1 MITKIILI
9 LIVLFLIYG
18 MISLIF
24 EKPNEW
30 DINQLQFINI
40 SGDYIKIDSI
50 IKFCNYSGKLYISTD
65 TRCFWM
71 NGSRVNYVEYSLRN
85 DEMEAVFDILTNY
98 RR

>member
-1 MITKIILI
+1 MKFIIFMLVF
-9 LIVLFLIYG
+9 LIVAVAILYF
-18 MISLIF
+18 F
-24 EKPNEW
+24 EPREEIIE
-30 DINQLQFINI
+30 DVPAFINI

-71 NGSRVNYVEYSLRN
+71 NGSRVNYVEYSLRS
-85 DEMEAVFDILTNY
+85 DEMEAVFDVLTNY